1 MRDDVSAFHETTIDS
16 CLATNR
22 IVGATHTAFEEIDV
36 VETEVIE
43 RDIMRFRVGVLGA
56 TGYIGVP
63 YRREIREA
71 SDQGSVTWMCARR
84 EQLLNDA
91 LQEDPDAR
99 ITTRWQDVVEAE
111 DVDIV
116 LIATPDVFHHEA
128 ALACAKAGKHLIC
141 EKPIGMNAEEAKE
154 IRDVIANAELA
165 HFVPFWTRYV
175 PLIQRIREHLQG
187 GLVGQLRAIVCRW
200 HNPRPAGTPHTWRDD
215 ASLSAAGSIADVG
228 SHAYDCLRWLTGLE
242 ADRVLTHAAILA
254 AERPDVGDV
263 NLTEAMRWPGTH
275 SNTSSDDSRETRR
288 ATAVNYANINMVFP
302 GDVVGTIIVSHAP
315 SFRRVA
321 APDLELHGSDA
332 SLVLDRQL
340 GTISRIENNGDTI
353 ELDRIS
359 PVPLVNRFG
368 RHVFPAFQRAL
379 NGHSPDWPNLE
390 DGYRAQVFTD
400 AAMASAKAGRW
411 VDLSS
416 E

>member
-1 MRDDVSAFHETTIDS
+1 
-16 CLATNR
+16 
-22 IVGATHTAFEEIDV
+22 
-36 VETEVIE
+36 
-43 RDIMRFRVGVLGA
+43 
-56 TGYIGVP
+56 
-63 YRREIREA
+63 
-71 SDQGSVTWMCARR
+71 
-84 EQLLNDA
+84 
-91 LQEDPDAR
+91 
-99 ITTRWQDVVEAE
+99 
-111 DVDIV
+111 
-116 LIATPDVFHHEA
+116 
-128 ALACAKAGKHLIC
+128 
-141 EKPIGMNAEEAKE
+141 
-154 IRDVIANAELA
+154 
-165 HFVPFWTRYV
+165 
-175 PLIQRIREHLQG
+175 
-187 GLVGQLRAIVCRW
+187 
-200 HNPRPAGTPHTWRDD
+200 
-215 ASLSAAGSIADVG
+215 
-228 SHAYDCLRWLTGLE
+228 
-242 ADRVLTHAAILA
+242 
-254 AERPDVGDV
+254 
-263 NLTEAMRWPGTH
+263 
-275 SNTSSDDSRETRR
+275 
-288 ATAVNYANINMVFP
+288 MVFP
-302 GDVVGTIIVSHAP
+302 GDVVGTIIVSHDP